1 MERLT
6 DYLRLA
12 NQEAKTARAG
22 GNTPFGAIL
31 VDDVTG
37 EVLMRQGNAEGDTHD
52 ATAHAEF
59 VLASRASRTYSKEKL
74 WKCTLY
80 TTCEPCPM
88 CTGGI
93 YWANIGRIVYGIS
106 EARLLELTGA
116 DDKNPTFS
124 MGADKVIARFLFGF
138 SAQFILS
145 KRPFSVK
152 INLPVV
158 KNRSARAGWTEF
170 SGKGC

>member
-93 YWANIGRIVYGIS
+93 YWTNIGRIVYGIS

-124 MGADKVIARFLFGF
+124 MGADKVIAAGQKAIRLEGPVLEMETEIVAVHEGF
-138 SAQFILS
+138 WN
-145 KRPFSVK
+145 KK
-152 INLPVV
+152 
-158 KNRSARAGWTEF
+158 
-170 SGKGC
+170 

>member
-59 VLASRASRTYSKEKL
+59 VLTSRASRTYSKEKL

-106 EARLLELTGA
+106 EARLLAAGQKAIRLEGPVLEMETEIVA
-116 DDKNPTFS
+116 
-124 MGADKVIARFLFGF
+124 VHEGF
-138 SAQFILS
+138 WN
-145 KRPFSVK
+145 KK
-152 INLPVV
+152 
-158 KNRSARAGWTEF
+158 
-170 SGKGC
+170 